1 MANESRGQKSLNVLY
16 EDKFCKL
23 TKEALLL
30 KLYYFPWGN
39 KKIPVRDI
47 CYVYYKKQESR
58 NDLFKTKDW
67 GMTLSPIWW
76 ACDIGRSFRG
86 FGQARYCNVVI
97 DSGSPIMAGFSV
109 VDFGEFAYHLRQLLE
124 EGRFRPDLIPD
135 CTTRQRN
142 AN

>member
-1 MANESRGQKSLNVLY
+1 MPLNLRFQV
-16 EDKFCKL
+16 
-23 TKEALLL
+23 
-30 KLYYFPWGN
+30 YFHN
-39 KKIPVRDI
+39 FVQE
-47 CYVYYKKQESR
+47 YVNFY
-58 NDLFKTKDW
+58 
-67 GMTLSPIWW
+67 
-76 ACDIGRSFRG
+76 CRSFRG